1 MKKDDLTHLNLVKQ
15 ITQDLWKPELELA
28 SSRFHITVAWVAV
41 LLDPVFAFTD
51 YINIPGKLAHLADDT
66 IVRFGNHTFY
76 DFAPKKIFN
85 SILHGC
91 CRAIFINLVTKCLCI

>member
-51 YINIPGKLAHLADDT
+51 
-66 IVRFGNHTFY
+66 
-76 DFAPKKIFN
+76 
-85 SILHGC
+85 
-91 CRAIFINLVTKCLCI
+91 